1 MSADA
6 DAPQLPLLHA
16 VLASRAANEGI
27 PIGAIARILQAGF
40 DAVVSSLKRDKDL
53 GLIGTVPRADWP
65 PGQHWDARLP
75 SCTRSANV
83 DDVTF
88 ACRQVFKLTNLEAGF
103 LLVLL
108 RYQCAEKTKLHTVI
122 EQQRVTRAFRP
133 NAQEMTDPK
142 MVDVMICKLRRK
154 LREFDPAIEIMTA
167 WGKGYYI
174 EPETKAA
181 IYTHLGV
188 NHGFEPEDGRAE
200 PATATV

>member
-1 MSADA
+1 MDD
-6 DAPQLPLLHA
+6 DAPQLSLTQA
-16 VLASRAANEGI
+16 VFASRAANEGI
-27 PIGAIARILQAGF
+27 PIGAISRILQTGF
-40 DAVVSSLKRDKDL
+40 DTIVHSLRRDKDL

-75 SCTRSANV
+75 SCARSANV

-108 RYQCAEKTKLHTVI
+108 RYQCAEKFKLHTVI
-122 EQQRVTRAFRP
+122 EQHRTTRAFRP
-133 NAQEMTDPK
+133 NAQETTDPK
-142 MVDVMICKLRRK
+142 MVDVMICKLRKK
-154 LREFDPAIEIMTA
+154 LREYDDTIKIETA

-174 EPETKAA
+174 EPDIKDA

-200 PATATV
+200 FAAPAG